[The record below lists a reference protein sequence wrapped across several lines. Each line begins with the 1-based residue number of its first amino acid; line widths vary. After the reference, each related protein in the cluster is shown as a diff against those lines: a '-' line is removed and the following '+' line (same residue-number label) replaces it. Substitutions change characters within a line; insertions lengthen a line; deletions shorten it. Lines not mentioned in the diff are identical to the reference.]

1 MGIDIIPY
9 KICTLNCIYCQR
21 DNTSQKS
28 IDRKQYA
35 DKGEIL
41 KEVKEY
47 LSNKTKIDFIT
58 FADSGESTL
67 NSDIGILIT
76 GIKKLTPIPIVTR
89 IVDVT
94 VQQQFLALLPYVFTH
109 RVQQAL

>member
-1 MGIDIIPY
+1 MTIRL
-9 KICTLNCIYCQR
+9 KRALTEN
-21 DNTSQKS
+21 S
-28 IDRKQYA
+28 IA

-89 IVDVT
+89 IADVT

-109 RVQQAL
+109 RVPQAL